1 MVESQLTPSPQC
13 NCVVTEDEKG
23 GVMHHVM
30 DVVDPTDVTFN
41 VLCYTNLATRAIA
54 DIHSRGR
61 LPIVVGGTHYYL
73 ENLLRQ
79 DTLVASSATSKSPP
93 THLAEE
99 SCITK
104 RESSSTSTISIPS
117 GDDDEDDEDYEVE
130 HSEAVDGCYERLMEV
145 DPDMA
150 ARLHPRNHR
159 KILRSLQVPQF
170 PSGSALV
177 VVCVREMKRDE
188 RCN

>member
-1 MVESQLTPSPQC
+1 
-13 NCVVTEDEKG
+13 
-23 GVMHHVM
+23 MHHVM

-93 THLAEE
+93 THLAEG
-99 SCITK
+99 SCSTT
-104 RESSSTSTISIPS
+104 REASSSTSTIFPS
-117 GDDDEDDEDYEVE
+117 GDDEDEDYEVE

-159 KILRSLQVPQF
+159 KILRSLQVPI
-170 PSGSALV
+170 PHSAPLILSEPWWL
-177 VVCVREMKRDE
+177 CV
-188 RCN
+188 